1 MGSAKTGVSRVG
13 AARVWMGVGPR
24 VILQIMSEY
33 NMVEVEC
40 PSCSE
45 TVDLGSDTTGAYECP
60 YCNEDFEYD
69 TPSPRQN
76 HRQIISE
83 IESGDI
89 TPDFVIHESTLINPW
104 YERIIGLL
112 VSILFIPIIVG
123 LFWINSILKNGI
135 TTQRNLYKTVFISE
149 FDLVLS
155 YKIINGETVNLKS
168 FVIGNNTKIENKS
181 TYSDGSVGGGARVTI
196 STPGGGGGLAFGWD
210 TKGAGKD
217 RSYWKEF
224 ARHRNLQYIKN

>member
-1 MGSAKTGVSRVG
+1 MNDGLTYSNHVNNGYPSDRHLTHGCWKGIAGS
-13 AARVWMGVGPR
+13 R
-24 VILQIMSEY
+24 VILQIMLEH

-40 PSCSE
+40 PSCTK
-45 TVDLGSDTTGAYECP
+45 TVDLGSDSKGTYECP
-60 YCNEDFEYD
+60 YCNEDFEYFSSVFPPMGKYD
-69 TPSPRQN
+69 SSSPRKN

-83 IESGDI
+83 IESGDL
-89 TPDFVIHESTLINPW
+89 TPDFVIHESTLIIPW

-112 VSILFIPIIVG
+112 VSILFIPLIVG

-155 YKIINGETVNLKS
+155 YKIINGETVDLRY

-196 STPGGGGGLAFGWD
+196 ITPGGGGGLAFAWD
-210 TKGAGKD
+210 T
-217 RSYWKEF
+217 
-224 ARHRNLQYIKN
+224 